1 MELHAISFTDAIT
14 LTHSDHYR
22 IGAHQVETQSSEQE
36 EKSSV
41 RSSKTINSALS
52 DRCIERGVC
61 QIPSPIDQGMTN
73 IQLSSSIV

>member
-1 MELHAISFTDAIT
+1 MSSAPQMLS
-14 LTHSDHYR
+14 LSLSDHYR

-41 RSSKTINSALS
+41 RGSKTIYSAFD
-52 DRCIERGVC
+52 DRCLERGEC
-61 QIPSPIDQGMTN
+61 LIPSLIDHGMTN